1 MEQKWVLWLLM
12 RDLSMNLVK
21 VRLERPL
28 YFNYSKGS
36 PFPSGNL
43 WLHHSLS
50 SWHWRSWVIYW
61 QWQFS
66 ELWRYPAEENRNIN
80 LGLKTHEQIGS
91 WNSSKPSS
99 SNTYMFISYL
109 NIYFICVVMFNL
121 IYYRTKQTKRRS
133 YLILHGCSFCMLG
146 FHLD

>member
-1 MEQKWVLWLLM
+1 MNPLRTIGAKASSLTFDEGLEYEFSEQL
-12 RDLSMNLVK
+12 K

-36 PFPSGNL
+36 PFPSGTL

-50 SWHWRSWVIYW
+50 LWHWRSWVIYW

-80 LGLKTHEQIGS
+80 LGLKAHEQIGS

-109 NIYFICVVMFNL
+109 NIYFICVFMFNL
-121 IYYRTKQTKRRS
+121 IYYRIKQTKVS
-133 YLILHGCSFCMLG
+133 HFSKT
-146 FHLD
+146 